1 MARSN
6 AARQVV
12 FPGSRMLM
20 GSFYKASDKDADG
33 KPRIV
38 KTGQNAGQPTQQFFF
53 AFGVPKTP
61 GKAHW
66 AHEPWGAE
74 IWAVGNTCFP
84 KIAENPSFAWKIVD
98 GDSAIPNKKG
108 IAPNTRE
115 GYPGHWVISCSS
127 TYAPKVRNTDNS
139 AYILENDAVMPGDFI
154 QVAATIDGNASTQN
168 PGVYINHDFVRFLG
182 YSADGRIQ
190 TGADPTSVNWSAA
203 PVSGA
208 FASKIVATPVGA
220 TAAVPAVPA
229 AAGPAALPPVGLP
242 PALPGA
248 IPAVPGAMPA
258 PTTVVPSAGF
268 LGAPP
273 AMPAPLPPPAA
284 PVRRMTDKAQGHS
297 YESLVGQGWN
307 DALLIQNGLMLAA
320 GSP

>member
-1 MARSN
+1 
-6 AARQVV
+6 
-12 FPGSRMLM
+12 M

-66 AHEPWGAE
+66 AHEAWGAE

-98 GDSAIPNKKG
+98 GDSPVPNKKG

-115 GYPGHWVISCSS
+115 GYPGNWVISCSS
-127 TYAPKVRNTDNS
+127 TYAPKIRNTDNS
-139 AYILENDAVMPGDFI
+139 AYILDVDAVMPGDFI

-168 PGVYINHDFVRFLG
+168 PGVYVNHDFVRFIG

-190 TGADPTSVNWSAA
+190 TGADPTSVNWGAA
-203 PVSGA
+203 PAAATSI
-208 FASKIVATPVGA
+208 ASKIVATPVGA
-220 TAAVPAVPA
+220 TAAVPAIPA
-229 AAGPAALPPVGLP
+229 AAPAYVPPVGLP

-258 PTTVVPSAGF
+258 PTAVQPSPGF
-268 LGAPP
+268 LAPP
-273 AMPAPLPPPAA
+273 AAAPVMLPPPVA
-284 PVRRMTDKAQGHS
+284 PVRRMTDKAQGNT
-297 YESLVGQGWN
+297 YEGLIAQGWN
-307 DALLIQNGLMLAA
+307 DGLLIQHGLMVA
-320 GSP
+320 

>member
-12 FPGSRMLM
+12 FPISRYLM

-38 KTGQNAGQPTQQFFF
+38 KTGQNAGQPTQQYFF
-53 AFGVPKTP
+53 AFGIAKTP

-98 GDSAIPNKKG
+98 GDSPVPNKKG

-115 GYPGHWVISCSS
+115 GYPGHWVVSCSS
-127 TYAPKVRNTDNS
+127 TYAPKIRNTDNS
-139 AYILENDAVMPGDFI
+139 AYILDNDAVLPGDFI
-154 QVAATIDGNASTQN
+154 QVAASVDGNASTQN
-168 PGVYINHDFVRFLG
+168 PGVYINHDFVRFIG

-190 TGADPTSVNWSAA
+190 SGADPTSVNWAAA
-203 PVSGA
+203 PAATASI
-208 FASKIVATPVGA
+208 ASKIVATPVGA
-220 TAAVPAVPA
+220 TASVPAVPGA
-229 AAGPAALPPVGLP
+229 APAYVPPVGLP

-258 PTTVVPSAGF
+258 PTGVVPSPGF
-268 LGAPP
+268 LAPP
-273 AMPAPLPPPAA
+273 AAAPAPLPPPAA
-284 PVRRMTDKAQGHS
+284 PVRVMTDKAQGHS
-297 YESLVGQGWN
+297 YASLVAQGWN
-307 DALLIQNGLMLAA
+307 DALLIQNGLMVA
-320 GSP
+320 